1 VFVTVTAYI
10 DRVMIPVLRACFC
23 FTLLVWLYGLLIKIY
38 RVTNIDYTMLF
49 DINPA
54 TALPPYSIMK
64 LASVLTAIFALATCT
79 WYGGFMLILRLII
92 SWSYYARCA
101 RVITD

>member
-64 LASVLTAIFALATCT
+64 LASVLTAIYALATCT
-79 WYGGFMLILRLII
+79 WYGLRIFSARPII
-92 SWSYYARCA
+92 CA
-101 RVITD
+101 VYE